1 MAETKSI
8 RVMIVDDHDMV
19 RDGLGLMLDTYDDL
33 EHAGEAKNAE
43 LAIILCEQKCPDVV
57 LMDLVMPGKDGIYA
71 TREII
76 KRCPHTQIIA
86 LTSYDTAGMLEEA
99 LRAGA
104 ISYLRKNITSED
116 LAVAIRAAYAGKT
129 TLSPEATKELIA
141 TTVNPPQPGHNL
153 TLRELDVLKL
163 LIEGLNNRQI
173 AERLVISRSTVKHH
187 VSSVLAKLEARNRA
201 EAVAI
206 AMEHKLVG

>member
-1 MAETKSI
+1 MAEAKSI

-43 LAIILCEQKCPDVV
+43 IAIILCEGECPDVV

-76 KRCPHTQIIA
+76 KRCPHTRIIA

-104 ISYLRKNITSED
+104 ISYLKKNITSED

-153 TLRELDVLKL
+153 TSREMDVLKL

-187 VSSVLAKLEARNRA
+187 VSSVLAKLDARNRA

-206 AMEHKLVG
+206 AMEHRLVN